1 MALGESLSKA
11 RKDKNLTQDMVAE
24 QLYVTRQTVSR
35 WEQNKTMPNIYVLK
49 ELSLLYDLSLEQ
61 LVSEKT
67 DSSDEIN
74 SIESREE
81 KMTRK
86 KINWFALIGVLIFNT
101 LLILTVFTIVGGVL
115 FCIWLLDI
123 VFIAS
128 PLILAY
134 ANISG
139 AQAYANDQTIYTIIF
154 FIIGIVAFPIIWII
168 TKLLVNFFVK
178 YVKYNVK
185 AVYN

>member
-49 ELSLLYDLSLEQ
+49 ELSSLYDLSLEQ

-67 DSSDEIN
+67 DSSDEAD
-74 SIESREE
+74 SIDSGGK
-81 KMTRK
+81 KMTRT
-86 KINWFALIGVLIFNT
+86 KINWFALIGVLIFNV
-101 LLILTVFTIVGGVL
+101 LLALTVFTVVGAVL
-115 FCIWLLDI
+115 FSIWLLDI

-128 PLILAY
+128 PLILLI
-134 ANISG
+134 ANVSG
-139 AQAYANDQTIYTIIF
+139 VQAYANDQTVYAIIF
-154 FIIGIVAFPIIWII
+154 FVIGIVAFPIIMRI

-185 AVYN
+185 AIYN